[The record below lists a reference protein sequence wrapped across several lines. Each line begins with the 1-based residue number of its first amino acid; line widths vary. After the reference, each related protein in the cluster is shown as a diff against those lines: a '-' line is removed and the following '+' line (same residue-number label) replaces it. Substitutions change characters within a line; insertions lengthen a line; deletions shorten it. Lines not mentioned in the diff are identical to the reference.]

1 VTSVPTRIGKAA
13 ATRVG
18 AGAAHVV
25 SSLAPKGTLQ
35 SDNVDQI
42 STAVV
47 MTLLVIVL
55 AVLLGVGSTY
65 LPAIRA
71 RAWR

>member
-13 ATRVG
+13 AARVG

-25 SSLAPKGTLQ
+25 SSLAPSRALPSNKGD
-35 SDNVDQI
+35 SI
-42 STAVV
+42 SSFVLVALLAVA
-47 MTLLVIVL
+47 L
-55 AVLLGVGSTY
+55 AVLLGSH
-65 LPAIRA
+65 PAVRA